1 MTGNLPARIDRAA
14 IERIIQR
21 ATELQTG
28 EREISDGMSP
38 DEVVVLG
45 KEVGIPERFLRQAI
59 LEEQGRVDLPG
70 PHGFLDRT
78 IGARR
83 VAAQRV
89 VTGGREEVEQRLRTY
104 METEELFRLQ
114 RQQPG
119 RLTWEP
125 LGGIEAAIRRSTAA
139 FGGRKAYML
148 AKAELIGASVTPLED
163 GYCHVQLSADLQQA
177 RNAIVAGIAGVGTVG
192 AAGSAVLAVLSPFWW
207 VALAPLP
214 VVAGIAYIVAIQH
227 RPVAQRVLLGLERAL
242 DHLERGQVKPAHLVT
257 PGAPGP
263 LGAII
268 EEMRKAL
275 RP

>member
-163 GYCHVQLSADLQQA
+163 GYCHVQLSADLQ
-177 RNAIVAGIAGVGTVG
+177 
-192 AAGSAVLAVLSPFWW
+192 
-207 VALAPLP
+207 
-214 VVAGIAYIVAIQH
+214 
-227 RPVAQRVLLGLERAL
+227 
-242 DHLERGQVKPAHLVT
+242 
-257 PGAPGP
+257 
-263 LGAII
+263 
-268 EEMRKAL
+268 
-275 RP
+275 